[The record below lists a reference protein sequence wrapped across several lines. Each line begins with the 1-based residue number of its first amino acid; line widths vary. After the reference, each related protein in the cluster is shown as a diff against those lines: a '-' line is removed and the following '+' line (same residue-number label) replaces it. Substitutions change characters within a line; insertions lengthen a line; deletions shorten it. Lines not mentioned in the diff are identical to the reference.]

1 MTLFFVPKPAF
12 FEAFSWDSAKVVKME
27 HIDKQDQNGI
37 ISGPFWCLGDVAQS
51 SCIGFHVYFRCIYS
65 MISNNLQVIQPRGY
79 KNNGKGSISIWK
91 VAASWM
97 SQEVRIKGE

>member
-1 MTLFFVPKPAF
+1 MTLSLVHNLL
-12 FEAFSWDSAKVVKME
+12 FEACSWDSAKVVKVE
-27 HIDKQDQNGI
+27 HIDQQDQNGI
-37 ISGPFWCLGDVAQS
+37 ISGHFSLGDVAQS